1 MPTARVRVRSP
12 GPAVPDPAA
21 RRVPEAGATEM
32 TRCIPLLVPA
42 QLDPL
47 ADPQRPDT
55 AASDALDLQAYLAR
69 PATSVSGV
77 PRPNTAGGTLRPTTP
92 GGTVLVR
99 ESVEAQNLKR
109 GRPRTPRSPGG
120 SILYATP
127 RGTRLLRPLTGGGTE
142 RPLTPNGSIEGL
154 PVDERGVRRPM
165 TPQTK
170 RLIKPCTPG
179 GTFRPTTRGGTL
191 LRRSDRHEVAT
202 ELPGDDSPPHSP
214 HRRSN
219 VTFDDEPLR
228 SFDDAERPRRKQSMR
243 PASRKRRRRERAAA
257 AEQEVVDEIARRE
270 AAVEAR
276 KAAAEENQRL
286 ERRRLRKE
294 LRQRRH
300 DRLDAFMGLP
310 RLTSL

>member
-1 MPTARVRVRSP
+1 MWI
-12 GPAVPDPAA
+12 AA
-21 RRVPEAGATEM
+21 GQDT
-32 TRCIPLLVPA
+32 
-42 QLDPL
+42 L
-47 ADPQRPDT
+47 A
-55 AASDALDLQAYLAR
+55 
-69 PATSVSGV
+69 
-77 PRPNTAGGTLRPTTP
+77 
-92 GGTVLVR
+92 
-99 ESVEAQNLKR
+99 
-109 GRPRTPRSPGG
+109 
-120 SILYATP
+120 
-127 RGTRLLRPLTGGGTE
+127 
-142 RPLTPNGSIEGL
+142 LTPNGSIEGL

-228 SFDDAERPRRKQSMR
+228 SFDDAERPRRKSMR

-257 AEQEVVDEIARRE
+257 AEQDVVEEIARRE
-270 AAVEAR
+270 AAIEAR